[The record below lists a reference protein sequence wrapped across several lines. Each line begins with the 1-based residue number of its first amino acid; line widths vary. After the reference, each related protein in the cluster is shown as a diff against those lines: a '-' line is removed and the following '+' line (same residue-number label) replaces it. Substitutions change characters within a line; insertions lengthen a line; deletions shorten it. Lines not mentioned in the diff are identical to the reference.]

1 MRDFLRL
8 ASRFRGRFW
17 RAGLVL
23 LGGWF
28 LLEFAL
34 MKLVAAR
41 IGWEATLAFLT
52 IKGGIGLILIGFLV
66 WRGMAKI
73 RAGGGIRAGF
83 GVASGILITLP
94 GLALPLFGI
103 ALFTPSLQEAI
114 LKRLQRKPPTTASKA
129 FDLEKEDW
137 REVRRRK
144 LPGRKSSTGK
154 ASPGKKSPKSIA

>member
-52 IKGGIGLILIGFLV
+52 IKGGIGLLLIGVLV
-66 WRGMAKI
+66 WRGMARI
-73 RAGGGIRAGF
+73 RAGGGVRAGF

-94 GLALPLFGI
+94 GLALPLFGV

-114 LKRLQRKPPTTASKA
+114 LRRLQRKPPAPPKA
-129 FDLEKEDW
+129 FDLEKDDW

-144 LPGRKSSTGK
+144 LPGRKSSAGK
-154 ASPGKKSPKSIA
+154 AAAGKKSPKSIA